1 MSATRQPIRTKQ
13 AHAQPARNLACQAAA
28 AAGLCAAL
36 VGTAQAESPWVVD
49 KAIVRLGYETVQLP
63 GDEQMRLLGTSYL
76 VEVARGVCL
85 GPGVYSAVS
94 GQRGGLFV
102 VGAEAALCTQLY
114 GPIHLQAGLFVGGG
128 GGGAAPVGGGL
139 MLRPHID
146 LLWDF
151 GNGYRAGVS
160 WASVRFPSGQ
170 IDSQRLGVVFESAVS
185 FGYQPPGSGR
195 GRLDSIG
202 IDRFL
207 AVGGAYFPRSGAT
220 GNSGVALASRIAY
233 VGARAERVLTPYLYA
248 GVETNGAASG
258 GGAGYAE
265 FLGTLGAEY
274 TLEAVTVGA
283 RVALGMG
290 GGGDIP
296 VGGGLLAKAA
306 VDAVVRVSRDIS
318 VALEGGYARAPQGSF
333 NAPFASIALRWD
345 LMPRP
350 GEPTRQVRQ
359 EFAGGV
365 ERVVDAARKN
375 RPPQSLDSVSFK
387 VNRYI
392 SDSLY
397 LSGQVQSAYAGSA
410 GAFAVGL
417 FGVGGNWQVSKRLRM
432 GFEMLAGA
440 AGGGGVDTGG
450 GAVFKP
456 MLFAQAGTEA
466 LWVRAGAGRLASF
479 DGALGSTVYELSL
492 VFPFEVSARR

>member
-1 MSATRQPIRTKQ
+1 MRTNR
-13 AHAQPARNLACQAAA
+13 ARPVLRSLA

-36 VGTAQAESPWVVD
+36 VGTAQAESPWAVD
-49 KAIVRLGYETVQLP
+49 KAVVRLGYETVQLP
-63 GDEQMRLLGTSYL
+63 GDEQMGLLGTSYL
-76 VEVARGVCL
+76 VEVARGLCL
-85 GPGVYSAVS
+85 GPGVYGAVS

-151 GNGYRAGVS
+151 GSGYRAGVS
-160 WASVRFPSGQ
+160 WASVHFPSGQ
-170 IDSQRLGVVFESAVS
+170 IDSQQFGVVFESAVA

-195 GRLDSIG
+195 GRLDG
-202 IDRFL
+202 LGFDRFL
-207 AVGGAYFPRSGAT
+207 AVGGAYFPRAGTT
-220 GNSGVALASRIAY
+220 GNSGTALASRIAY
-233 VGARAERVLTPYLYA
+233 VGARAERFLTPYLYA
-248 GVETNGAASG
+248 GVEANGAASG
-258 GGAGYAE
+258 GAAGYAE

-274 TLEAVTVGA
+274 TLEPVTLGA

-318 VALEGGYARAPQGSF
+318 VALEGGYVRAPQGSF
-333 NAPFASIALRWD
+333 DAPFASIALRWE
-345 LMPRP
+345 LMPLP
-350 GEPTRQVRQ
+350 GEPTRLVRQ

-375 RPPQSLDSVSFK
+375 GPPQSLDNVSFK
-387 VNRYI
+387 FNRYL
-392 SDSLY
+392 SESLY
-397 LSGQVQSAYAGSA
+397 LSAQVQSAYAGSA

-417 FGVGGNWQVSKRLRM
+417 FGIGANWQVSKHFNM
-432 GFEMLAGA
+432 GAEVLAGA

-450 GAVFKP
+450 GAVYKP
-456 MLFAQAGTEA
+456 MLFAQAGTDA
-466 LWVRAGAGRLASF
+466 VWLRAGAGRLASF

-492 VFPFEVSARR
+492 VLPFDVSARR